1 MKKRILSIILFL
13 VVCLGAE
20 AVTRKELTQEVLSKI
35 GIKQEIID
43 ETIKLDEKFA
53 GKSIFSM
60 DEDELDARIKMI
72 EEILEK
78 DDRNFDLND
87 ELFTIYILSE
97 EKKDYEKA
105 KQYLEKSD
113 KYNDKFSSYF
123 NNIVYNRKVGKKK
136 EAEKIYNKLR
146 KEFKD
151 KPLIDLADIFL
162 EAMAGDDEDDSL
174 SVMDENFLENNFYL
188 NNPIENPE
196 VSDHPLDNIS
206 KTSEKDSADD
216 KEDYEGY
223 KKMIKELTKV
233 SIERTK
239 KQKEEIEKMKGIVA
253 YFSNDEKQREFNI
266 SDDTVRGFE
275 LQFRT
280 QEMSDIG
287 INEGAEK
294 AVQYYLEN
302 VVSDTATEDAIRFNK
317 DDEESLYFSAMYLL
331 SMTGDEKKIDKYF
344 KQLENTRNMKI
355 LQKYYGKEESKKAPE
370 NTSKGKNKKESK
382 KKRGK

>member
-1 MKKRILSIILFL
+1 MKKKLSFVILFL

-60 DEDELDARIKMI
+60 DEDELDARIKMM

-87 ELFTIYILSE
+87 ELFTIYILSD

-105 KQYLEKSD
+105 KYYLEKSD

-162 EAMAGDDEDDSL
+162 EAMTGDDEDDSL

-188 NNPIENPE
+188 DNPIENP
-196 VSDHPLDNIS
+196 VISDHPLDNVS
-206 KTSEKDSADD
+206 KTSEKAPSDD
-216 KEDYEGY
+216 KEDYEEY
-223 KKMIKELTKV
+223 KKVIKELTKM
-233 SIERTK
+233 SIERAK
-239 KQKEEIEKMKGIVA
+239 KQKEEIEKIKGIAA
-253 YFSNDEKQREFNI
+253 YFSNDDKQREFNI
-266 SDDTVRGFE
+266 SDDSVRGFE
-275 LQFRT
+275 LEFRS
-280 QEMSDIG
+280 QEMSNIRV
-287 INEGAEK
+287 NEGAEK
-294 AVQYYLEN
+294 VVQYYLEN
-302 VVSDTATEDAIRFNK
+302 VVSDTASEDAIRFNK
-317 DDEESLYFSAMYLL
+317 DKEEELYFSTMYLM
-331 SMTGDEKKIDKYF
+331 SVIGDEKKIEEYSKR
-344 KQLENTRNMKI
+344 LENARNMKI
-355 LQKYYGKEESKKAPE
+355 LQKYYGKEESKKTPE
-370 NTSKGKNKKESK
+370 NTSKGKNKKNSK

>member
-53 GKSIFSM
+53 GKAIFSM
-60 DEDELDARIKMI
+60 DEDELDARIKMM

-206 KTSEKDSADD
+206 KTSEKNSADD

-382 KKRGK
+382 KKRSK

>member
-53 GKSIFSM
+53 GKPIFSM
-60 DEDELDARIKMI
+60 DEDELDARIKMM

-105 KQYLEKSD
+105 KYYLEKSD

-162 EAMAGDDEDDSL
+162 EAMTGDDEDDSL

-188 NNPIENPE
+188 NNPIENPV
-196 VSDHPLDNIS
+196 VSDHPLDNVS
-206 KTSEKDSADD
+206 KISEKDPEDD
-216 KEDYEGY
+216 KKDYEGY
-223 KKMIKELTKV
+223 KKMIKELTKMSV
-233 SIERTK
+233 ERTK

-253 YFSNDEKQREFNI
+253 YFSNDEKQREFNL

-302 VVSDTATEDAIRFNK
+302 VVSDTASEDAIRFNR

-331 SMTGDEKKIDKYF
+331 SMTGDEKKIDKYS

>member
-331 SMTGDEKKIDKYF
+331 SMTGDEKKIDKYS

-382 KKRGK
+382 KKRSK

>member
-1 MKKRILSIILFL
+1 MKKRILAIILFL
-13 VVCLGAE
+13 VIGLGAE

-43 ETIKLDEKFA
+43 ETIKLEEKFTR
-53 GKSIFSM
+53 KSLFSL
-60 DEDELDARIKMI
+60 DEDELDARIKMM
-72 EEILEK
+72 EEVLEK

-97 EKKDYEKA
+97 KKDYEKA
-105 KQYLEKSD
+105 KYYLEKSD

-162 EAMAGDDEDDSL
+162 EAIAGDDEDDSL
-174 SVMDENFLENNFYL
+174 SVMDDNFLENNFYL

-206 KTSEKDSADD
+206 KTSEKDPADD
-216 KEDYEGY
+216 KEDYEEY

-233 SIERTK
+233 SIERAK

-275 LQFRT
+275 LQYRR

-287 INEGAEK
+287 IKEGAEK

-302 VVSDTATEDAIRFNK
+302 VVDDTATEDAIRYNK
-317 DDEESLYFSAMYLL
+317 DDEEALYFSAMYLI
-331 SMTGDEKKIDKYF
+331 SMTGDEKKIDKYS
-344 KQLENTRNMKI
+344 KQMENTRNMKI
-355 LQKYYGKEESKKAPE
+355 LQKYYGKEESKKTPE
-370 NTSKGKNKKESK
+370 NTSKGKNKKDSK

>member
-53 GKSIFSM
+53 GKPIFSM
-60 DEDELDARIKMI
+60 DEDELDARIKMM

-105 KQYLEKSD
+105 KYYLEKSD

-123 NNIVYNRKVGKKK
+123 NNIVYNRKIGKKK

-162 EAMAGDDEDDSL
+162 EAMTGDDEDDSL

-188 NNPIENPE
+188 NNPIENPV
-196 VSDHPLDNIS
+196 VSDHPLDNVS
-206 KTSEKDSADD
+206 KISEKDPEDD

-223 KKMIKELTKV
+223 KKMIKELTKMSV
-233 SIERTK
+233 ERTK

-253 YFSNDEKQREFNI
+253 YFSNDEKQREFNL

-331 SMTGDEKKIDKYF
+331 SMTGDEKKIDKYS

-355 LQKYYGKEESKKAPE
+355 LQKYYGKAESKKAPE

-382 KKRGK
+382 KKRSK

>member
-1 MKKRILSIILFL
+1 MKKRILSTILFL

-53 GKSIFSM
+53 GKPIFSM
-60 DEDELDARIKMI
+60 DEDELDARIKMM

-105 KQYLEKSD
+105 KYYLEKSD

-162 EAMAGDDEDDSL
+162 EAMTGDDEDDSL

>member
-13 VVCLGAE
+13 VVSLGVE

-53 GKSIFSM
+53 GKSIFNM
-60 DEDELDARIKMI
+60 DEDELDARIKMM

-78 DDRNFDLND
+78 DDRNLELND
-87 ELFTIYILSE
+87 ELFTIYILSD

-105 KQYLEKSD
+105 KYYLEKSD

-136 EAEKIYNKLR
+136 EAEKFYTKLR

-162 EAMAGDDEDDSL
+162 EVMTGNDEDDSL

-188 NNPIENPE
+188 DNPIENP
-196 VSDHPLDNIS
+196 VISDHPLDNVS
-206 KTSEKDSADD
+206 KTSEKAPSDD
-216 KEDYEGY
+216 KEDYEEY
-223 KKMIKELTKV
+223 KKVIKELTKM
-233 SIERTK
+233 SIERAK
-239 KQKEEIEKMKGIVA
+239 KQKEEIEKIKGIAA
-253 YFSNDEKQREFNI
+253 YFSNDDKQREFNI
-266 SDDTVRGFE
+266 SDDSVRGFE
-275 LQFRT
+275 LEFRS
-280 QEMSDIG
+280 QEMSNIRV
-287 INEGAEK
+287 NEGAEK
-294 AVQYYLEN
+294 VVQYYLEN
-302 VVSDTATEDAIRFNK
+302 VVTDTASEDAIRFNK
-317 DDEESLYFSAMYLL
+317 DKEEELYFSTMYLI
-331 SMTGDEKKIDKYF
+331 SVIGDEKKIEEYSKR
-344 KQLENTRNMKI
+344 LENARNMKI
-355 LQKYYGKEESKKAPE
+355 LQKYYGKEESKKTPE
-370 NTSKGKNKKESK
+370 NTSKGKNKKNSK

>member
-13 VVCLGAE
+13 IVCLGAE

-60 DEDELDARIKMI
+60 DEDELDARIKMM

-216 KEDYEGY
+216 KEDYEEY

-266 SDDTVRGFE
+266 SDDIVRGFE

-331 SMTGDEKKIDKYF
+331 SMTGDEKKIDKYS
-344 KQLENTRNMKI
+344 KQMENTRNMKI

-370 NTSKGKNKKESK
+370 NTLNGKNKKDSK
-382 KKRGK
+382 KKRSK

>member
-60 DEDELDARIKMI
+60 DEDELDARIKMM

-105 KQYLEKSD
+105 KYYLEKSD

-206 KTSEKDSADD
+206 KTSEKDPADD
-216 KEDYEGY
+216 KEDYEEY

-266 SDDTVRGFE
+266 SDDIVRGFE

-294 AVQYYLEN
+294 AVQYYLGN
-302 VVSDTATEDAIRFNK
+302 VVSDTATEDAIRYNK
-317 DDEESLYFSAMYLL
+317 DEEEALYFSAMYLI
-331 SMTGDEKKIDKYF
+331 SMTGDEKKIDKYS
-344 KQLENTRNMKI
+344 KQMENTRNMKI
-355 LQKYYGKEESKKAPE
+355 LQKYYGKEENKKAQE

>member
-13 VVCLGAE
+13 VVSLGVE

-206 KTSEKDSADD
+206 KTSEKNSADD
-216 KEDYEGY
+216 KEDYEEY

-331 SMTGDEKKIDKYF
+331 SMTGDEKKIDKYS

-382 KKRGK
+382 KKRSK

>member
-1 MKKRILSIILFL
+1 
-13 VVCLGAE
+13 
-20 AVTRKELTQEVLSKI
+20 
-35 GIKQEIID
+35 
-43 ETIKLDEKFA
+43 
-53 GKSIFSM
+53 
-60 DEDELDARIKMI
+60 
-72 EEILEK
+72 
-78 DDRNFDLND
+78 
-87 ELFTIYILSE
+87 
-97 EKKDYEKA
+97 
-105 KQYLEKSD
+105 
-113 KYNDKFSSYF
+113 
-123 NNIVYNRKVGKKK
+123 
-136 EAEKIYNKLR
+136 
-146 KEFKD
+146 
-151 KPLIDLADIFL
+151 
-162 EAMAGDDEDDSL
+162 
-174 SVMDENFLENNFYL
+174 
-188 NNPIENPE
+188 
-196 VSDHPLDNIS
+196 
-206 KTSEKDSADD
+206 
-216 KEDYEGY
+216 
-223 KKMIKELTKV
+223 MIKELTKV

-331 SMTGDEKKIDKYF
+331 SMTGDEKKIDKYS

>member
-1 MKKRILSIILFL
+1 MKKKLLFVILFL
-13 VVCLGAE
+13 VVSLGVE
-20 AVTRKELTQEVLSKI
+20 AVTRKELTQEGLSKI

-53 GKSIFSM
+53 GKSLSSM
-60 DEDELDARIKMI
+60 DKDELETKIKMI

-78 DDRNFDLND
+78 DDRNLDLND
-87 ELFTIYILSE
+87 ELFTIYILSD

-105 KQYLEKSD
+105 KYYLEKSD

-136 EAEKIYNKLR
+136 EAEKFYTKLR

-162 EAMAGDDEDDSL
+162 EAMTSDDEDDSL

-188 NNPIENPE
+188 DNPVENP
-196 VSDHPLDNIS
+196 VISDHPLDNVS
-206 KTSEKDSADD
+206 KTSEKAPSDD
-216 KEDYEGY
+216 KEDYEEY
-223 KKMIKELTKV
+223 KKVIKELTKM
-233 SIERTK
+233 SIERAK
-239 KQKEEIEKMKGIVA
+239 KQKEEIEKIKGIAA
-253 YFSNDEKQREFNI
+253 YFSNDYKQREFNI
-266 SDDTVRGFE
+266 SDDSVRGFE
-275 LQFRT
+275 LEFRS
-280 QEMSDIG
+280 QEMSNIRV
-287 INEGAEK
+287 NEGAEK
-294 AVQYYLEN
+294 VVQYYLEN
-302 VVSDTATEDAIRFNK
+302 VVSDTASEDAIRFNK
-317 DDEESLYFSAMYLL
+317 DKEEELYFSTMYLM
-331 SMTGDEKKIDKYF
+331 SVIGDEKKIEEYS

-370 NTSKGKNKKESK
+370 NTLKGKNKKDSK

>member
-331 SMTGDEKKIDKYF
+331 SMTGDEKKIDKYS

-370 NTSKGKNKKESK
+370 NTSNGKNKKESK